1 MTMEFS
7 CISEWRWCHDSLSDS
22 VWSTGGVS
30 VLVRVAEVYVSVKCA
45 VSTWW
50 HRSSQVA
57 VTRCSSLIPL
67 TTATA
72 TRAQQTTTN
81 IYLQVPFIYT
91 TLRLFTLFPSFQ
103 THLQASVTRE
113 YSCFSTHT
121 NVPLLYGVRTRSSKL
136 HAPPNFWLNNAADI
150 YKLILINNSQTILDD
165 VNRWPANLS
174 GYCDGCHLAPRNM
187 SSYQIRYRRIEA
199 HSSCVSC
206 VFIYFHLLKLS
217 VHFYV
222 DNKQS

>member
-1 MTMEFS
+1 MTIKFS

-30 VLVRVAEVYVSVKCA
+30 VLVRVAEEYVSVKCA

-81 IYLQVPFIYT
+81 IYLQV
-91 TLRLFTLFPSFQ
+91 RS
-103 THLQASVTRE
+103 
-113 YSCFSTHT
+113 ST
-121 NVPLLYGVRTRSSKL
+121 LLYGCLLYSHRFRHTFRLPSPESTAVSQLIRTFHYCTAYEQEAQNSTLHPIFDWITQPISTSWYLSIIAKRSLTTSIDGL
-136 HAPPNFWLNNAADI
+136 R
-150 YKLILINNSQTILDD
+150 ILVVTATD
-165 VNRWPANLS
+165 V
-174 GYCDGCHLAPRNM
+174 
-187 SSYQIRYRRIEA
+187 I
-199 HSSCVSC
+199 
-206 VFIYFHLLKLS
+206 
-217 VHFYV
+217 
-222 DNKQS
+222 